1 MKWIGNRISY
11 LDDQNKTTVII
22 TPEQVGFI
30 KALMGAWCFMWLVI
44 GATIIWAWLSGNI
57 YGFDEVSRKSL
68 DAKERQQ
75 LLIITIIFLSFWAY
89 YFVRVGRTFLWI
101 MYGREYIKVDKISMT
116 IKTSIGTYGK
126 AKEYYLENI
135 KKVRVSVPKANSFQ
149 AAWENSPWIRGGE
162 RIEFDYLG
170 KTIRFG
176 RKLNPQDS
184 KLLFQLLTKR
194 LEDQLKKKK

>member
-1 MKWIGNRISY
+1 
-11 LDDQNKTTVII
+11 
-22 TPEQVGFI
+22 
-30 KALMGAWCFMWLVI
+30 MWLAI

-68 DAKERQQ
+68 DVKERQQ

-89 YFVRVGRTFLWI
+89 YFIRVGRTFLWI